1 MHHWV
6 TVNFSC
12 SSFRL
17 RPLYPRTT
25 VLEIR
30 SSRHELAGGLSSLRR
45 RGFFCVP
52 ICLNSPV
59 ENQKHVFPIF
69 FFFFWHWRGKSWI
82 GLFKSDETI
91 TLSFAHTINTHQFQ
105 HLLRKIKI
113 CFLRLGTSCAA
124 ILIFILHIFPPYEWN
139 LSPGLTAYNWGWDFW
154 LVLYKQNQC
163 GLYH

>member
-45 RGFFCVP
+45 RGFFCMQKCVS
-52 ICLNSPV
+52 SPV

-69 FFFFWHWRGKSWI
+69 FFLPLERKI
-82 GLFKSDETI
+82 LDQTFKSDETI
-91 TLSFAHTINTHQFQ
+91 ALTFTHTINTHQFQ

-113 CFLRLGTSCAA
+113 CFLKLGTSCAA
-124 ILIFILHIFPPYEWN
+124 TLIFILHIFPPYEWN
-139 LSPGLTAYNWGWDFW
+139 LGPGLIAYNWGWDFW
-154 LVLYKQNQC
+154 LVLHKQNQC